1 MTVTEEVC
9 SSPEISQ
16 HEMIFIFHY
25 SVVIGLVTV
34 LVVIGTGYDLVLQRR
49 IKHRDTELPGK

>member
-1 MTVTEEVC
+1 
-9 SSPEISQ
+9 
-16 HEMIFIFHY
+16 MILIFHY